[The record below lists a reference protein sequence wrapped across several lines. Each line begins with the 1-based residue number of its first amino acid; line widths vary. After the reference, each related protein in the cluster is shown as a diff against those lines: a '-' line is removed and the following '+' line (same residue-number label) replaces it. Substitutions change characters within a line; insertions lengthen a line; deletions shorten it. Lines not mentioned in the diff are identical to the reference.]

1 LVLLEA
7 GQTSILTP
15 LQGSS
20 VRVSVIRGGA
30 LAFLA
35 DGTVASTM
43 LRWYKRP
50 SVKRGIPDEWRKKK
64 LRENMTDL
72 LPENQK
78 PLLVL
83 RAPLSDDGIVSIYF
97 SSQDGRLMGLSEWSH
112 LKLLIEIISKMCVT
126 QQEET
131 ARTAAA

>member
-7 GQTSILTP
+7 RQDSILTP
-15 LQGSS
+15 LEDSG
-20 VRVSVIRGGA
+20 VRASVIWGGA
-30 LAFLA
+30 ATFSA
-35 DGTVASTM
+35 DGTVASTI

-50 SVKRGIPDEWRKKK
+50 SVKRELQDERQESW
-64 LRENMTDL
+64 RENMTDL

-83 RAPLSDDGIVSIYF
+83 RAPLSDDGFVSIYF

-126 QQEET
+126 QQEEN
-131 ARTAAA
+131 ARPAAA

>member
-1 LVLLEA
+1 M
-7 GQTSILTP
+7 S
-15 LQGSS
+15 
-20 VRVSVIRGGA
+20 
-30 LAFLA
+30 
-35 DGTVASTM
+35 
-43 LRWYKRP
+43 
-50 SVKRGIPDEWRKKK
+50 
-64 LRENMTDL
+64 DL

-83 RAPLSDDGIVSIYF
+83 RAPLSDDGVVSIYF